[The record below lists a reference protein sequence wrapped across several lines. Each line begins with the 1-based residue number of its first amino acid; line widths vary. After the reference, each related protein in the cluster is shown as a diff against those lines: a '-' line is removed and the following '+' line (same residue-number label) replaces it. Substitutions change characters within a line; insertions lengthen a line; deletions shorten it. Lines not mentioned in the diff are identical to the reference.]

1 MCFLTIEDNTGEIEV
16 IVFPRDYEK
25 FKQDLDTDNKVF
37 IKGRVSA
44 EENKDAK
51 LILQDEVLFEKM
63 PKELWIKYKSIDSM
77 RENELKLK
85 QLVSRFAGRD
95 NIIVYCEQEKKYKQL
110 PDNMKIMLNDATENE
125 FIRIY
130 GKENISTKAASLKKM
145 WKLTS
150 LEKR

>member
-1 MCFLTIEDNTGEIEV
+1 
-16 IVFPRDYEK
+16 
-25 FKQDLDTDNKVF
+25 
-37 IKGRVSA
+37 
-44 EENKDAK
+44 
-51 LILQDEVLFEKM
+51 VLFEKM

-110 PDNMKIMLNDATENE
+110 PDNMKILLNDATENE